1 MAFPGGFVRTRQ
13 GCHQLSEP
21 MGKRIPMAIGFS
33 WAGRSARP
41 NV

>member
-1 MAFPGGFVRTRQ
+1 
-13 GCHQLSEP
+13 
-21 MGKRIPMAIGFS
+21 MAIGFS